1 MSLATSCPA
10 CSTTFRVAE
19 EQLQASEGWVRCGQ
33 CHQIFDALERLFD
46 LDHPPPPAVGP
57 IAAIAGEDA
66 ADTQLISPPAATE
79 SHGDHADDQGDDTP
93 GWAETCPALFGDE
106 SVLLQPSQS
115 SQVEASATAETPS
128 DALLMHDGATLH
140 LLADLGH
147 AVPAQDAAA
156 RPSLP
161 TDIENDT
168 ASATVFLVESGME
181 EEDGADKQAG
191 HKLIQEL
198 EPSVT
203 IQPQPSQA
211 AAMGAP
217 STAVETAGSP
227 GSPLKKQTPR
237 VAAEDAGSSPPTATA
252 PQAPRRTRG
261 STKAGIKGHTAS
273 NPSEASSQ
281 ALSPSSSTPADVEA
295 QASGLPAFVRKADQ
309 DARWRRP
316 WIRLS
321 LSLIGL
327 LALVVLIGQ
336 IGYHWR
342 NLIAARA
349 PVLRP
354 SLVLGCEWLGCQLTP
369 AHVLEAVVVENTS
382 LTRPPGIPEGYRL
395 SIALRNKA
403 EHDIAA
409 PSMELT
415 LTDTSNA
422 VLSRRVL
429 HPVDFGVSQPTL
441 SAQADAAWQLIF
453 LSPETRITGYTVRAF
468 YP

>member
-57 IAAIAGEDA
+57 IAATAGEDA
-66 ADTQLISPPAATE
+66 ADTQLISPPATVTATE
-79 SHGDHADDQGDDTP
+79 SHGDHADDQGDDSP

-181 EEDGADKQAG
+181 DENEADQEPA

-198 EPSVT
+198 EPSTSV
-203 IQPQPSQA
+203 QPPATATTA
-211 AAMGAP
+211 AAAP
-217 STAVETAGSP
+217 TETTPILPKSTPAPPAETAV
-227 GSPLKKQTPR
+227 
-237 VAAEDAGSSPPTATA
+237 SS
-252 PQAPRRTRG
+252 APRRTKG
-261 STKAGIKGHTAS
+261 STKAGISKSGGGHGSS
-273 NPSEASSQ
+273 NTMPPEAAAPPADQASSGM
-281 ALSPSSSTPADVEA
+281 P
-295 QASGLPAFVRKADQ
+295 GFVRKANR